1 MMADKKQ
8 EDKNNVFKK
17 LLSSNLTVEV
27 IALVLLILLCTLFDH
42 AFLALSWNSNTGGL
56 AGPLITML
64 QESARYLMI
73 ATGMTLVI
81 STAGIDLSVGSV
93 MAVAG
98 AAAMQALNGGMNVW
112 VAILLALVIGVI
124 VGCVNGSLIAFLGL
138 QPFITTLIMMLAG
151 RGLAKVITS
160 GENTD
165 ASAVAGSEPLRWM
178 ANGFILGIPANFVIA
193 VIIVALVGLLCR
205 KTAMGMF
212 IESVGINPEASRMT
226 GIKPKKILF
235 LVYAISGLLAAVAG
249 LFATASVMRVDVVKT
264 GQDLE
269 MYAILAVVIGGTSLL
284 GGKFS
289 LSGSAVGAVIIAMI
303 RKTIITLGIDSAAT
317 PAFFA
322 VVVIV
327 ICVMQAPK
335 VRNLSAE
342 LKRKRAL
349 KAQAKAVAA

>member
-1 MMADKKQ
+1 
-8 EDKNNVFKK
+8 
-17 LLSSNLTVEV
+17 
-27 IALVLLILLCTLFDH
+27 
-42 AFLALSWNSNTGGL
+42 
-56 AGPLITML
+56 ML

-98 AAAMQALNGGMNVW
+98 AAAMQMLTSGVNVW
-112 VAILLALVIGVI
+112 LAIFLALLIGLG
-124 VGCVNGSLIAFLGL
+124 VGCINGVLVSILGL

-160 GENTD
+160 GQNTD
-165 ASAVAGSEPLRWM
+165 ASSVAGGAPLKWM

-193 VIIVALVGLLCR
+193 LVIVALIGLLCR
-205 KTAMGMF
+205 KTAMGMMV
-212 IESVGINPEASRMT
+212 ESVGINPEASRMT

-269 MYAILAVVIGGTSLL
+269 MPS
-284 GGKFS
+284 S
-289 LSGSAVGAVIIAMI
+289 QS
-303 RKTIITLGIDSAAT
+303 
-317 PAFFA
+317 
-322 VVVIV
+322 
-327 ICVMQAPK
+327 
-335 VRNLSAE
+335 LSAE
-342 LKRKRAL
+342 PRCL
-349 KAQAKAVAA
+349 AASSPWLAARLAR

>member
-1 MMADKKQ
+1 MAEKAKA
-8 EDKNNVFKK
+8 EGNNFVKK
-17 LLSSNLTVEV
+17 LLSSNLTWSIV
-27 IALVLLILLCTLFDH
+27 AFILLVIICTIFQHD
-42 AFLALSWNSNTGGL
+42 FLALSWNSNTGGL

-98 AAAMQALNGGMNVW
+98 AAAMQTLSNGMNVW
-112 VAILLALVIGVI
+112 LSILIALAVGLAI
-124 VGCVNGSLIAFLGL
+124 GCVNGALVSFLGL

-151 RGLAKVITS
+151 RGMAKVITS

-165 ASAVAGSEPLRWM
+165 ASAVAGNEPLKWF

-193 VIIVALVGLLCR
+193 VIIVILVGLLCR
-205 KTAMGMF
+205 KTAMGMM
-212 IESVGINPEASRMT
+212 IEAVGINQEASRMT

-235 LVYAISGLLAAVAG
+235 LVYAISGFLAAIAG
-249 LFATASVMRVDVVKT
+249 LFATASVMRVD
-264 GQDLE
+264 
-269 MYAILAVVIGGTSLL
+269 A
-284 GGKFS
+284 
-289 LSGSAVGAVIIAMI
+289 GSAVGAVIIAMI
-303 RKTIITLGIDSAAT
+303 RKTIITLGVNAEAT

-335 VRNLSAE
+335 IHNLSANM
-342 LKRKRAL
+342 KRKRAL